1 LKLALLLSS
10 PFLSSPLA
18 LFSQGR
24 VICWGENNNGQLG
37 RDGTVDVGAT
47 AGEMATLSF
56 ITFSDTLPA
65 MQITGTN
72 HVCALHVNR
81 RVRCWGRNNE
91 EQLGNGTASNRGSGT
106 GALSVTN
113 AVYVTFAP
121 SINTIPIV
129 AVDAGL

>member
-1 LKLALLLSS
+1 
-10 PFLSSPLA
+10 
-18 LFSQGR
+18 
-24 VICWGENNNGQLG
+24 
-37 RDGTVDVGAT
+37 
-47 AGEMATLSF
+47 MATLSF

-65 MQITGTN
+65 TQITGAD
-72 HVCALHVNR
+72 HACALHVNR

-91 EQLGNGTASNRGSGT
+91 EQLGDGTSSNRGSGA
-106 GALSVTN
+106 GALSIPS